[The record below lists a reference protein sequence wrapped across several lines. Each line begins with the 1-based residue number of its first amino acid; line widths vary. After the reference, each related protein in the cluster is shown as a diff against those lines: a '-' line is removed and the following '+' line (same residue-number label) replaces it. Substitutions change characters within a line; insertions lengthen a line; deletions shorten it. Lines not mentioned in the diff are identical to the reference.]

1 MSEHAHRQLG
11 VGLTPMETRRD
22 VVLHVASRA
31 EELGY
36 DAFYLA
42 EGWAHDAP
50 VLLAEVA
57 TRTSRIT
64 LGTGVLNVW
73 GRTPAT
79 IAMAAAS
86 LAEVSGG
93 RFVLGLGAGSPPL
106 AEGLHDVPF
115 RDPVRRLG
123 EVTRQVERLLSGERL
138 VRSAPGG
145 VRPLRLGVR
154 PAARIPIQLAALGP
168 QAVRLAGELADAWNP
183 FLLPVDGL
191 KDGIRQLE
199 DGAARVAGGRPLPQ
213 ICPGVPV
220 AVSADPGQALELA
233 SWWVSFYLTSMGPL
247 YARTLRSHG
256 FGDAVDAVLA
266 AGVGAPLPEAA
277 RVLLDQLTA
286 WGSGT
291 EARQCLDRWY
301 DAGADMPVIVLP
313 PGADLDELDATLD
326 VLSRRGRPGSAPDG
340 RRDADHAT
348 T

>member
-1 MSEHAHRQLG
+1 MSERAHRQLG

-36 DAFYLA
+36 DAFFLA
-42 EGWAHDAP
+42 EGWAHDAT

-73 GRTPAT
+73 GRPPAT

-115 RDPVRRLG
+115 RNPVQRLA
-123 EVTRQVERLLSGERL
+123 EVTRQVERLLDGERL
-138 VRSAPGG
+138 VPSAPGG
-145 VRPLRLGVR
+145 ARPLRLGVR
-154 PAARIPIQLAALGP
+154 PAARIPVQLAALGP

-191 KDGIRQLE
+191 KNGIRLLE
-199 DGAARVAGGRPLPQ
+199 DGAARGRPGRPLPQ
-213 ICPGVPV
+213 IRPGLPV
-220 AVSADPGQALELA
+220 ALSPDPAIARQMAW
-233 SWWVSFYLTSMGPL
+233 WWVSFYLANMGPL
-247 YARTLRSHG
+247 YARPLRAHRL
-256 FGDAVDAVLA
+256 GDAVDSVL
-266 AGVGAPLPEAA
+266 
-277 RVLLDQLTA
+277 
-286 WGSGT
+286 GSGS
-291 EARQCLDRWY
+291 A
-301 DAGADMPVIVLP
+301 AADN
-313 PGADLDELDATLD
+313 G
-326 VLSRRGRPGSAPDG
+326 
-340 RRDADHAT
+340 
-348 T
+348 